1 MLSPF
6 FYPNA
11 QFYMVV
17 QLIVLALAVLLWMMV
32 MSAPVV

>member
-6 FYPNA
+6 FYPNS

-17 QLIVLALAVLLWMMV
+17 QLIVLVLAVLLWMMV